1 MVRGDLL
8 VLALAWASHGDTM
21 GPLRLLILQATPF
34 CNLACTYC
42 YLPDKSIKK
51 RMPLQVIEASLQKI
65 IAAGLIDEEF
75 SVVWHAGEPL
85 AAGTR
90 FYREAD
96 ALIRKTLPDGIRF
109 KHCIQTNGTLI
120 DDAWCELFK
129 ELNVQLG
136 VSVDGPAFIND
147 KFRVDRKGE
156 GSLARVLSGIDCL
169 KRHDISFHTIS
180 VITKDAVQEP
190 EPIFHFLRGLGA
202 ESIAFN
208 VEEIEGVH
216 ASSSLSLVAEE
227 EFGHF
232 MRRMHELSFASG
244 DPNYV
249 RELRQAHLA
258 VVGSLMQM
266 PHTLTMETNPLA
278 IINVDINGNFSSF
291 SPELL
296 GMKHEAYG
304 DFILG
309 NFLESG
315 IEELKLSPK
324 FKRMTDAIIEGVK
337 KCEASCPYFHFC
349 GGGAPSNKLFEN
361 GSFDSAETMHCRM
374 NKKVLT
380 DIVLARMEQM
390 VAHEVPEDLAAML
403 L

>member
-1 MVRGDLL
+1 
-8 VLALAWASHGDTM
+8 M

-51 RMPLQVIEASLQKI
+51 KLPMNVIEASLQKI
-65 IAAGLIDEEF
+65 LQAGLIDEEF

-96 ALIRKTLPDGIRF
+96 ALIRKTLPQGIRF

-120 DDAWCELFK
+120 DDAWCALFQD
-129 ELNVQLG
+129 LNVQLG

-147 KFRVDRKGE
+147 KYRVDRRGQ
-156 GSLARVLSGIDCL
+156 GSLEKVLEGINCL
-169 KRHDISFHTIS
+169 RRNNISFHTIS

-190 EPIFHFLRGLGA
+190 DAIFHFLRQLGP

-216 ASSSLSLVAEE
+216 ASSSLTSVSTA
-227 EFGHF
+227 EFGLF
-232 MRRMHELSFASG
+232 MRRMHELSFEIN

-249 RELRQAHLA
+249 RELRQAHMA
-258 VVGSLMQM
+258 VVGSLINM
-266 PHTLTMETNPLA
+266 PHSLTMETNPLA
-278 IINVDINGNFSSF
+278 IINVDIHGNFSSF

-296 GMKHEAYG
+296 GMKHAEYV

-324 FKRMTDAIIEGVK
+324 FRRMTGDIIEGVK
-337 KCEASCPYFHFC
+337 KCEAQCEYFHFC

-374 NKKVLT
+374 NKKVVT
-380 DIVLARMEQM
+380 DIVLERMEQM
-390 VAHEVPEDLAAML
+390 VAHEVPRDLAEIL